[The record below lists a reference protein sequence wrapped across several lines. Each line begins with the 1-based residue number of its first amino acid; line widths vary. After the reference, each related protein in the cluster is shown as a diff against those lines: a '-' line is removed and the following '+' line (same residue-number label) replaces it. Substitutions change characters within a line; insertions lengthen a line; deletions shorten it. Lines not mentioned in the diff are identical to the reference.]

1 MPEHS
6 HPARAELEFYYFG
19 FYAVLRRY
27 RTMTVLGW
35 AIAALGVAS
44 IPISWRLGTPHG
56 IMDTA
61 LSLGTILAGL
71 LVVQQCVTSLS
82 SYVRVPFREREA
94 GAPPAHPALQAIE
107 QLMRDVDEG
116 GWQDAFTA
124 IRTLERMQDE
134 YGLPPLAGGNQ
145 Q

>member
-1 MPEHS
+1 MPEHTYPS
-6 HPARAELEFYYFG
+6 RAELEFYYFG
-19 FYAVLRRY
+19 FYGVLRRY

-35 AIAALGVAS
+35 AIVALGVAS
-44 IPISWRLGTPHG
+44 IPLSWRLGTPHG
-56 IMDTA
+56 ILDTA
-61 LSLGTILAGL
+61 LSLAAILAGL

-82 SYVRVPFREREA
+82 SYVRVPFHEREA
-94 GAPPAHPALQAIE
+94 GTPPPHPALQSIE

-124 IRTLERMQDE
+124 IRMLERMQDE

-145 Q
+145 R